1 MATACVQETAA
12 FGKEQRCNF
21 LLGKD
26 FFFVNH
32 GAFGAATKPVF
43 ESAQAW
49 RRYAELQPLK
59 FIDRE
64 LLPLLVHVAR
74 EFAPE
79 VGAAATDLVFLPSAT
94 VGLNTVINAAA
105 QGWVEGDE
113 VISLSVGYSSVRKM
127 LDIRCAEH
135 GVRHITVEVPLP
147 VTSADAVVEAVRQA
161 IGPKARFAVF
171 DHVTSNTALVLP
183 VNRLVALCRERGVR
197 VLIDGAHA
205 PGMLELNLTELD
217 ADWYVANLHKW
228 YCCPRGSAFLW
239 AKPEHH
245 ESLQP
250 LVISHGSGD
259 GLTSAFIWDGNRDYS
274 STLAVLTAIRVWR
287 LWGGHRAREYMT
299 KTARTAAESLA
310 AAWDTD
316 VLAPWNMVRTLS
328 VLGTVS
334 LNVLTYVLRPRLLPW
349 SW

>member
-1 MATACVQETAA
+1 M
-12 FGKEQRCNF
+12 
-21 LLGKD
+21 LGTEY
-26 FFFVNH
+26 FFVNH
-32 GAFGAATKPVF
+32 GAFGAAAKAVF
-43 ESAQAW
+43 EAAQAW
-49 RRYAELQPLK
+49 RRYAEQQPLK

-105 QGWVEGDE
+105 REWVEGDE
-113 VISLSVGYSSVRKM
+113 VLSLSVGYSAVRKM
-127 LDIRCAEH
+127 LDVRCAEH
-135 GVRHITVEVPLP
+135 GVRHVTANVPLP
-147 VTSADAVVEAVRQA
+147 VTSADEVVEAVRSA
-161 IGPKARFAVF
+161 IGLKTRFAVF

-183 VNRLVALCRERGVR
+183 VERLIALCRKRGVR

-205 PGMLELNLTELD
+205 PGMLPLNLTDLG

-239 AKPEHH
+239 ARPEHH

-274 STLAVLTAIRVWR
+274 ATLAVLTAIRVWR
-287 LWGGHRAREYMT
+287 LWGPDKAREYMKQT
-299 KTARTAAESLA
+299 VQTAAEGLI
-310 AAWDTD
+310 AAWGTD
-316 VLAPWNMVRTLS
+316 VFAPWDMVPPPPL
-328 VLGTVS
+328 
-334 LNVLTYVLRPRLLPW
+334 PLLPALVVW
-349 SW
+349 CMCLVQRVYHRD